1 MTIRKLPQQVVDQIA
16 AGEVVERPASVV
28 KELVENALDAGA
40 RSLRIEIDGGGL
52 SRIAIHDDGDGIRTE
67 ELPLALAQ
75 HATSKIATADDL
87 VRVGTYGFRGEALAS
102 IAAISHLTISSQRRG
117 EESGAQLSARG
128 GVAEPLK
135 PLARSAGTTIEVRDL
150 FFNTPAR
157 RKFMKAESTEL
168 AHVTETVLRLALARR
183 DVAFE
188 LRSHGRRTLRLDA
201 GQSLRERIAAGFG
214 RQLAES
220 LLECGLSLPD
230 LRLSGFL
237 APPDQARARSS
248 LQHLWINGRYV
259 RDRTV
264 SGAARSAYRDFLAES
279 LSPAWFLFLELDPA
293 DVDCNVHPTKI
304 EVRLRRPSEVYQAV
318 VSAVERTL
326 RGADLAPRFRIPAR
340 LPPAWPPVA
349 PAAPP
354 GGGASPP
361 SASGPPERGEILR
374 DANGALPA
382 DSLLGALT
390 EVEHPPAAEEAQAA
404 IGVAP
409 SPRSGPVARQPPLLA
424 VPPTPRLLP
433 GRFVQILKTF
443 VATACEEGLL
453 LFDQHAL
460 HERVLY
466 RHLRREWSAHSI
478 RRQELLAPLAVELP
492 AGDVLALEEH
502 SELLETVGV
511 RVAPLSRTSVGVS
524 SLPAVTAP
532 RDVVGLLSRLVALV
546 RGERPEGRRD
556 DFADRMLFTMA
567 CHRAVRAGDVL
578 SEEQIAGLLAEA
590 DRVEHT
596 HTCPHGRPT
605 RVVIPLAELENLFKR
620 RGF

>member
-1 MTIRKLPQQVVDQIA
+1 MTIRRLPQHVVDQIA

-28 KELVENALDAGA
+28 KELIENALDAGA
-40 RSLRIEIDGGGL
+40 RSLRIEVEGGGL
-52 SRIAIHDDGDGIRTE
+52 DRIAVHDDGAGIPPE

-75 HATSKIATADDL
+75 HATSKIAAAEDL
-87 VRVGTYGFRGEALAS
+87 LGVRSYGFRGEALAS
-102 IAAISHLTISSQRRG
+102 IAAISHLTIASQPRG
-117 EESGAQLSARG
+117 GDSGALLVARA
-128 GVAEPLK
+128 GVAEPVR
-135 PLARSAGTTIEVRDL
+135 PLARAVGTTIEVRDL

-188 LRSHGRRTLRLDA
+188 LLAHGRRTLRLEA
-201 GQSLRERIAAGFG
+201 EESLRARIAAGFG
-214 RQLAES
+214 KELAAS
-220 LLECGLSLPD
+220 LLECELTLPD

-248 LQHLWINGRYV
+248 LQHLWINGRHV

-264 SGAARSAYRDFLAES
+264 SGAVRAAYRDFLAES
-279 LSPAWFLFLELDPA
+279 LAPAWFLFLDLAPA

-318 VSAVERTL
+318 VAAVERTL
-326 RGADLAPRFRIPAR
+326 RGADLAPRFRLPAR

-349 PAAPP
+349 PVAATPP
-354 GGGASPP
+354 AEPP
-361 SASGPPERGEILR
+361 PAALLR
-374 DANGALPA
+374 DAAAGAEPAA
-382 DSLLGALT
+382 DSLLAVLS
-390 EVEHPPAAEEAQAA
+390 E
-404 IGVAP
+404 AP
-409 SPRSGPVARQPPLLA
+409 SATPARAAAGSLPVGSPPHQPPLLA
-424 VPPTPRLLP
+424 VPPSARVLP
-433 GRFVQILKTF
+433 GRFVQVLKTY
-443 VATACEEGLL
+443 VATACEAGLL
-453 LFDQHAL
+453 IFDQHAL

-466 RHLRREWSAHSI
+466 RHLRAEWSARAI
-478 RRQELLAPLAVELP
+478 RRQELLVPLVVELP
-492 AGDVLALEEH
+492 AGDVLALEEQT
-502 SELLETVGV
+502 ELLESVGV
-511 RVAPLSRTSVGVS
+511 RIAPLSRTTVGVS
-524 SLPAVTAP
+524 SLPAVAAP
-532 RDVVGLLSRLVALV
+532 SDVAGLLTRLVTLV

-556 DFADRMLFTMA
+556 DFADRMLFTLA
-567 CHRAVRAGDVL
+567 CHRAVRAGDAL
-578 SEEQIAGLLAEA
+578 AEEQIAGLLAEV